1 MQTREVLVTAP
12 NSSEGTEQPT
22 TSNLTFAEIALSDP
36 LKAETRK
43 ARLYLLGV
51 SMVSITIVYTG
62 LVPQQL
68 TTLGLTFGKADR
80 QSLLV
85 ILTLVILYFLGSFA
99 IYGLSDFLSWRY
111 AYLRAYWIRE
121 RDDEWIREFDKVS
134 ERIAEVHETTEAA
147 LEATGHA
154 TGDRPPPMGRL
165 FVTLPALPPALAR
178 TVSWGRALLDFLL
191 PLLVAL
197 YATYALLSA

>member
-1 MQTREVLVTAP
+1 VLVTAP

-36 LKAETRK
+36 LKAETRN

-62 LVPQQL
+62 LVPQEL
-68 TTLGLTFGKADR
+68 TTLGLTFGEADR

-111 AYLRAYWIRE
+111 AYLRADWLRE
-121 RDDEWIREFDKVS
+121 IDEMS
-134 ERIAEVHETTEAA
+134 ESILEVRMKTEAA
-147 LEATGHA
+147 LEAA
-154 TGDRPPPMGRL
+154 EDDTGDRLPRGRL
-165 FVTLPALPPALAR
+165 IMTLPALPPALAR
-178 TVSWGRALLDFLL
+178 PVSWGRALLDFLL